1 MRILYLAHR
10 IPYPPNKGDKIRS
23 FNQVKYLVGRHE
35 LDLICLADDP
45 ADFQHVRALQAICR
59 KVAVLPL
66 PIRHA
71 KIKGLLGLLMG
82 RSISQ
87 GYFYRPAMQRIVDAW
102 IRETA
107 YDAVL
112 CFSSPMAEYLLHSR
126 LFPHGPTSRPAKAP
140 CLVMDFC
147 DVDSDKWT
155 QYSRNTPFPL
165 NRLYSMEGRRL
176 LAFDARVNRIM
187 DRSVFIS
194 TREAELFQSLVP
206 AASEIHVVPNGVDHQ
221 YFHPWPV
228 QPGRSPNTGP
238 GLIFTG
244 AMDYQANVDGV
255 LWFVRTVLPRIRDR
269 HPGVRLTIV
278 GSNPKPEIRALDG
291 EQITVT
297 GFVPDIRPCYQDMN
311 VSVVPLRMARGVQ
324 NKVIEAMAMAIPV
337 VATSA
342 AVQGIQPLMDDP
354 LLVADTPQDFADS
367 VCQILAD
374 PDLSRRLSTKGRQC
388 VVERFDWNRNMALLE
403 ELLSRRRVLKAGW

>member
-1 MRILYLAHR
+1 MKILYLAHR

-23 FNQVKYLVGRHE
+23 YNQVKYLAGRHD
-35 LDLICLADDP
+35 LDLVCLADDP
-45 ADFQHVRALQAICR
+45 ADFQHVPALQAICR
-59 KVAVLPL
+59 SVAVLPL
-66 PIRHA
+66 PIRQA
-71 KIKGLLGLLMG
+71 KIKGLMGLMMG

-87 GYFYRPAMQRIVDAW
+87 GYFHRRAMQRIVDSRL
-102 IRETA
+102 RETT
-107 YDAVL
+107 YDAVV
-112 CFSSPMAEYLLHSR
+112 CFSSPMAEYLLRSL
-126 LFPHGPTSRPAKAP
+126 LFPSNPASRIANPP

-165 NRLYSMEGRRL
+165 NRIYSMEGRRL

-187 DRSVFIS
+187 DSSVFIS
-194 TREAELFQSLVP
+194 TREAELFQTLVP
-206 AASEIHVVPNGVDHQ
+206 AAGNIQVVPNGVDHQ
-221 YFHPWPV
+221 YFHP
-228 QPGRSPNTGP
+228 QPAQTKRPGNTGP

-255 LWFVRTVLPRIRDR
+255 LWFVQEVLPLIRER

-278 GSNPKPEIRALDG
+278 GSNPRPEIRALDG
-291 EQITVT
+291 GQITVT

-342 AVQGIQPLMDDP
+342 AIQGIQPLTEDP
-354 LLVADTPQDFADS
+354 LLVADSPRDFADS
-367 VCQILAD
+367 VCRILAN
-374 PDLSRRLSTKGRQC
+374 PDLSQRLSTKGRQF

-403 ELLSRRRVLKAGW
+403 ELLSRRRVLNPG

>member
-1 MRILYLAHR
+1 
-10 IPYPPNKGDKIRS
+10 
-23 FNQVKYLVGRHE
+23 
-35 LDLICLADDP
+35 
-45 ADFQHVRALQAICR
+45 
-59 KVAVLPL
+59 
-66 PIRHA
+66 
-71 KIKGLLGLLMG
+71 
-82 RSISQ
+82 
-87 GYFYRPAMQRIVDAW
+87 
-102 IRETA
+102 
-107 YDAVL
+107 
-112 CFSSPMAEYLLHSR
+112 
-126 LFPHGPTSRPAKAP
+126 
-140 CLVMDFC
+140 
-147 DVDSDKWT
+147 
-155 QYSRNTPFPL
+155 
-165 NRLYSMEGRRL
+165 
-176 LAFDARVNRIM
+176 
-187 DRSVFIS
+187 
-194 TREAELFQSLVP
+194 
-206 AASEIHVVPNGVDHQ
+206 
-221 YFHPWPV
+221 
-228 QPGRSPNTGP
+228 
-238 GLIFTG
+238 
-244 AMDYQANVDGV
+244 MDYQANVDGV